1 MNKTDFQYDTIIV
14 GGGPAGLSA
23 ALVLGRCRRK
33 VLLCNAG
40 KSRNART
47 LATYGFFTRDGIKPA
62 ELIIIA
68 RQQLSRYDTVE
79 LLDAEVTGAK
89 CAENRFDVM
98 LEDGSRFKSRTL
110 LLATGVVDNIPEIE
124 GLDALYGKSVHH
136 CPYCDGYEVRD
147 QPIVVYGRGEKGKGL
162 ALELTAWSGDLVLC
176 TDGASELGAEDLERL
191 KKNNIVVREE
201 PITRL
206 EGTGGIL
213 ERVVF
218 ASGESLPRRAMFFS
232 TGHRQRSDL
241 AERLGCK
248 FTDKGAV
255 ETGEY
260 EATGI
265 RGLYAAGDA
274 SRHVQSVVVAASEGA
289 EAAFA
294 INTALLK
301 QDLK

>member
-1 MNKTDFQYDTIIV
+1 MNETDFLYDTIIV

-23 ALVLGRCRRK
+23 ALLLGRCRRK

-47 LATYGFFTRDGIKPA
+47 LATYGFLTRDGIKPA
-62 ELIIIA
+62 ELISIA
-68 RQQLSRYDTVE
+68 REQLSRYETVE
-79 LLDAEVTGAK
+79 LLDFEVTSAK
-89 CAENRFDVM
+89 CVENRFEVS
-98 LEDGSRFKSRTL
+98 LAGGKRFVSRTL
-110 LLATGVVDNIPEIE
+110 LLATGVADNIPEIE
-124 GLDALYGKSVHH
+124 GLDALYGSSVHH
-136 CPYCDGYEVRD
+136 CPYCDAYEVRD
-147 QPIVVYGRGEKGKGL
+147 QPVAVYGRGEKGKGL
-162 ALELTAWSGDLVLC
+162 ALELTAWSADLVLC
-176 TDGASELGAEDLERL
+176 TDGTPELGAEDLERL
-191 KKNNIVVREE
+191 KRNGIAVREE
-201 PITRL
+201 PIARL
-206 EGTGGIL
+206 EGTDGIL
-213 ERVVF
+213 ERIVF
-218 ASGESLPRRAMFFS
+218 TNGETLARRAMFFS
-232 TGHRQRSDL
+232 TGHRQRSRL

-274 SRHVQSVVVAASEGA
+274 SRHVQSVVVAAAEGA

-301 QDLK
+301 EDLK

>member
-1 MNKTDFQYDTIIV
+1 MKSRVENGDLRQTRAECLA
-14 GGGPAGLSA
+14 GGGNAFD
-23 ALVLGRCRRK
+23 VRRIMQRRK
-33 VLLCNAG
+33 
-40 KSRNART
+40 
-47 LATYGFFTRDGIKPA
+47 
-62 ELIIIA
+62 
-68 RQQLSRYDTVE
+68 
-79 LLDAEVTGAK
+79 LDAVFDAAQNFVGNQCRFGKFFAAVNDSMPDGVNIGK
-89 CAENRFDVM
+89 AFDFVNSRLVRSNPPDNRFNR
-98 LEDGSRFKSRTL
+98 RFY
-110 LLATGVVDNIPEIE
+110 IPN
-124 GLDALYGKSVHH
+124 
-136 CPYCDGYEVRD
+136 
-147 QPIVVYGRGEKGKGL
+147 GRGEKGKGL

-176 TDGASELGAEDLERL
+176 TNGASELGAEDLERL
-191 KKNNIVVREE
+191 KKNNIAVREE

-213 ERVVF
+213 ERIVF

>member
-1 MNKTDFQYDTIIV
+1 MNKIDFQYDTIIV

-33 VLLCNAG
+33 VLLCNSG

-62 ELIIIA
+62 ELISIA
-68 RQQLSRYDTVE
+68 REQLSRYETVE
-79 LLDAEVTGAK
+79 LLDVEVTNAK
-89 CAENRFDVM
+89 CVENRFEAT
-98 LEDGSRFKSRTL
+98 LRNGSHFNSRTL
-110 LLATGVVDNIPEIE
+110 LLATGVVDNIPEID
-124 GLDALYGKSVHH
+124 GLDALYGSSVHH
-136 CPYCDGYEVRD
+136 CPYCDAYEARD
-147 QPIVVYGRGEKGKGL
+147 QPIAVYGRGEKGKGL
-162 ALELTAWSGDLVLC
+162 ALELTAWSDDLVLC
-176 TDGASELGAEDLERL
+176 TDGASELKADDLERL
-191 KKNNIVVREE
+191 KRNNIRVREE
-201 PITRL
+201 PIARL

-213 ERVVF
+213 ERIVF
-218 ASGESLPRRAMFFS
+218 TNGESLARKAMFFS

-241 AERLGCK
+241 ADRLGCK

-265 RGLYAAGDA
+265 SGLYAAGDA

-301 QDLK
+301 EDLK